1 MTTINNQQHP
11 PPHTGRLVVHGW
23 FADPQPFFIGGLA
36 PKDHGADSDDDDDD
50 DERSNSPDF
59 VKASDV
65 LDGALAA
72 AVEALAQVGRVIG
85 CFEMCDITPIFIG
98 VVY

>member
-1 MTTINNQQHP
+1 M
-11 PPHTGRLVVHGW
+11 VHGW

-36 PKDHGADSDDDDDD
+36 PKDHSADGGDEYDDDDDDDD
-50 DERSNSPDF
+50 DERANSPDF

-85 CFEMCDITPIFIG
+85 CFEMDVQHHPNISSASHIE
-98 VVY
+98 